1 MDSAVITKNQEANQR
16 DVTIEEQP
24 ITKDIDTSKMPQDGL
39 FGAVADKPIEIIT
52 VRSKPKV
59 DFSIEAILSSRTSP
73 TSAIVVTSSE
83 IYSSESKTN
92 SINDHGD
99 PHFSWVYCT
108 RYRPP
113 KLPRAKR
120 EINLR
125 NRYRNPRIPFST
137 IEVSTLER
145 KFLQTPYLGSNE
157 VNELAAALNM
167 SPKRVRIN
175 FFWLL
180 SSKIDAALF
189 IPSSWSKYDLIS
201 VTDFWL
207 KEKLLLKEKH
217 VKIRLSCHHPL

>member
-113 KLPRAKR
+113 KLPR
-120 EINLR
+120 
-125 NRYRNPRIPFST
+125 
-137 IEVSTLER
+137 
-145 KFLQTPYLGSNE
+145 
-157 VNELAAALNM
+157 
-167 SPKRVRIN
+167 
-175 FFWLL
+175 
-180 SSKIDAALF
+180 
-189 IPSSWSKYDLIS
+189 
-201 VTDFWL
+201 
-207 KEKLLLKEKH
+207 KLLVNWHRILKKEH
-217 VKIRLSCHHPL
+217 A